1 MTISD
6 FCGQDNNLV
15 VRTWGTPREEAG
27 LRSHVDLVSD
37 LGIVE
42 LEAGT
47 MCVTRVS
54 SELLLGLLVSVI
66 QDWSVLNCWLEVK
79 IRYNTRCEVIVL

>member
-1 MTISD
+1 MTTWD
-6 FCGQDNNLV
+6 FSGQDNNLV

-27 LRSHVDLVSD
+27 LQSHVDLVSK

-47 MCVTRVS
+47 MCVTHVS
-54 SELLLGLLVSVI
+54 LELLLGLLVSVI
-66 QDWSVLNCWLEVK
+66 QDWSVLN
-79 IRYNTRCEVIVL
+79 